1 MSLHKLLPKITIDQD
16 NSNSCSYSSH
26 DITMSPQNNSN
37 DRVDERNKETL
48 EPMFIST
55 VPEDSMLINSN
66 ASP

>member
-1 MSLHKLLPKITIDQD
+1 MSLHKLLPKITIDPD
-16 NSNSCSYSSH
+16 NSNSCSYYSN
-26 DITMSPQNNSN
+26 DITMSPLNNSN
-37 DRVDERNKETL
+37 NRVDERNKETL

>member
-1 MSLHKLLPKITIDQD
+1 
-16 NSNSCSYSSH
+16 
-26 DITMSPQNNSN
+26 MSPQNNSN